1 MVLLLL
7 VFAPVVFFV
16 ARWSW
21 RYQQQML
28 RVAGTGVARTAG
40 RPGVVADVQLTSV
53 LVDESRVLIGF
64 RPAGLATNAP
74 GRAPHL
80 LLAIDTDAPA
90 TVARLRR
97 WEVAAVP
104 VVLWRDRA
112 GGHVEFSQ
120 MRTGQRVSL
129 SVIPQPVAVVTALGL
144 TPADPG

>member
-7 VFAPVVFFV
+7 VFAPVVFLV

-21 RYQQQML
+21 RYQRQML
-28 RVAGTGVARTAG
+28 RVAGTGVAQAAG

-53 LVDESRVLIGF
+53 LVDEARVLIGF
-64 RPAGLATNAP
+64 RPAGPPSTSP
-74 GRAPHL
+74 GRSPHL
-80 LLAIDTDAPA
+80 LLAIDNDAPA

-97 WEVAAVP
+97 WEAAAVP

-112 GGHVEFSQ
+112 GGQVELSQ

-129 SVIPQPVAVVTALGL
+129 SVIAQPVV
-144 TPADPG
+144 PGRPRMSQAAG

>member
-1 MVLLLL
+1 MVLLLI
-7 VFAPVVFFV
+7 VFAPVVFLV

-28 RVAGTGVARTAG
+28 RVAGTGVARAAG

-53 LVDESRVLIGF
+53 LVDEARVLIGF
-64 RPAGLATNAP
+64 LPSGLAPTSP
-74 GRAPHL
+74 GRSPHL
-80 LLAIDTDAPA
+80 LLAIDHDAPA

-97 WEVAAVP
+97 WEAAAVP

-112 GGHVEFSQ
+112 GGQVELSQ

-129 SVIPQPVAVVTALGL
+129 SVIAQPVV
-144 TPADPG
+144 PGRPRMTHAAG